1 MTDHQTQDEAAFWRS
16 QQWIDQMAFE
26 LLRAHVPVPLNSVT
40 QMDDAKKQDV
50 AAHCY
55 AMALAMFRQSGI
67 VITERLKP
75 QGQGIVVPQKG
86 IVVPT
91 H

>member
-1 MTDHQTQDEAAFWRS
+1 MNDQQQSQEDAFWRS

-40 QMDDAKKQDV
+40 QMDDAKKNDV

-55 AMALAMFRQSGI
+55 AMAVAMFRQSGI
-67 VITERLKP
+67 VIAERLKP
-75 QGQGIVVPQKG
+75 QPGIVVPQQGIVVPR
-86 IVVPT
+86 